1 MRRQEQGTGRLSDGG
16 LKSRSIFRYSS
27 DCVRVGGVTKSGHNA
42 TLLPTVQPNLWSGKM
57 QEELTKHVQAYVR
70 GEIARDDLY
79 AWLLEQDW
87 SKDDRENPQ
96 QSQLAEHVLGIL
108 QDTDGRETDDSIRE
122 KLARALQDTRDQAVA
137 DTLAFGSGP
146 TLMTSTS
153 N

>member
-1 MRRQEQGTGRLSDGG
+1 
-16 LKSRSIFRYSS
+16 
-27 DCVRVGGVTKSGHNA
+27 
-42 TLLPTVQPNLWSGKM
+42 M

-122 KLARALQDTRDQAVA
+122 KLARALQDTRDEAVA